1 VRLLELDNS
10 TTQKV
15 YFEIGQIDKLI
26 NDINPLLDLC
36 KIREPDYLEKNGAA
50 LILHSFYNG
59 IENIISLIIKNKDS
73 KLPNDSKW
81 HKELLNMAF
90 TKTENRSEIFNE
102 DYKESLSN
110 YLKFRHFV
118 RHSYSFQLEW
128 EEIKPLL
135 FNMNIMWNNIK
146 ENIKNFMKN
155 N

>member
-1 VRLLELDNS
+1 
-10 TTQKV
+10 
-15 YFEIGQIDKLI
+15 
-26 NDINPLLDLC
+26 LDLS
-36 KIREPDYLEKNGAA
+36 KIREPDYIEKSGAA

-59 IENIISLIIKNKDS
+59 IENIISLIIKSIDS

-81 HKELLNMAF
+81 HKELLSMAF

-102 DYKESLSN
+102 DLREPLSN

-135 FNMNIMWNNIK
+135 LNMNIMWNKIKDNIK
-146 ENIKNFMKN
+146 DFLN
-155 N
+155 NN